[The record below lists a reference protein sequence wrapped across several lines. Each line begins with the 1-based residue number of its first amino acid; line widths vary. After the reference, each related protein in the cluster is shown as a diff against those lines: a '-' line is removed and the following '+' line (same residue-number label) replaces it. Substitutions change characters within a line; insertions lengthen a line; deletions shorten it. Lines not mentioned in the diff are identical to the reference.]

1 MHGSSSYGYFTKN
14 LLKWNKSAAMPTFTE
29 FNTLLIQNV
38 FEKFVVATIPRYS
51 NMYMYFLLQY
61 HSDIIFVPSRVTTAK
76 ELQEISQASCVAFS
90 DLPGTHGD
98 DITVHRYWDNTA
110 IF

>member
-29 FNTLLIQNV
+29 FNILPIQNV

-61 HSDIIFVPSRVTTAK
+61 HSDIIFVPSRVTTTK
-76 ELQEISQASCVAFS
+76 ELQKISQASHVAFFT
-90 DLPGTHGD
+90 LPGTHGD
-98 DITVHRYWDNTA
+98 DITVHRDQDDA
-110 IF
+110 AVF